1 MSQTR
6 RALPSGPLRGSVRA
20 PGDKS
25 VSHRSA
31 ILGAMARGV
40 TEVRG
45 GLEGADIHST
55 LAAVE
60 AFGATVE
67 RADGM
72 WRIRG
77 TGVKGFR
84 SPEGDVDCGNAGT
97 GVRLLMGA
105 AAGYRLQARFVGDAS
120 LSSRPMG
127 RVMRPLR
134 EMGAEFASTTLGNG
148 GDDRLPAT
156 LRSDGKLG
164 AITHT
169 PLVASAQVK
178 SAVLLAGLHA
188 DGATTVVERVPT
200 RDHTEN
206 MLRAFGASVETV
218 GGKVTVEPLM
228 EPMRATAVEVPGDP
242 SSAAFAVVAA
252 LVIPGSD
259 VTVEDVM
266 LNPRRTALLDALHA
280 MGAEVEVG
288 NVRQSGGE
296 RVGDLRA
303 RHSELKGATIDPERA
318 ADMIDEYPV
327 LAVAAAFADGETVME
342 GIGELRV
349 KESDRIKATVALLRG
364 AGVEVE
370 ERPDGMTVAGARS
383 VAGGSTVET
392 HHDHRIAMSALV
404 LGLAS
409 REGVAVDDASMIA
422 TSYPDF
428 FAHFG
433 SLGARFE

>member
-1 MSQTR
+1 MTNKSR
-6 RALPSGPLRGSVRA
+6 RALPSGPLRGRVRA

-60 AFGATVE
+60 AFGAEVE
-67 RADGM
+67 RKGGV

-77 TGVKGFR
+77 TGIKGFR
-84 SPEGDVDCGNAGT
+84 SPERDVDCGNAGT

-105 AAGYRLQARFVGDAS
+105 AAGYKLKARFTGDSS
-120 LSSRPMG
+120 LSSRPMA
-127 RVMRPLR
+127 RVMDPLR
-134 EMGAEFASTTLGNG
+134 EMGAEFASTGE
-148 GDDRLPAT
+148 DRLPAT
-156 LRSDGKLG
+156 LRSDGTLSSLS
-164 AITHT
+164 HT
-169 PLVASAQVK
+169 PSVASAQVK

-188 DGATTVVERVPT
+188 DGPTSVLERTAT

-206 MLRAFGASVETV
+206 MLRAFGATV
-218 GGKVTVEPLM
+218 RSEPRAEGTDVVVEPLM
-228 EPMRATAVEVPGDP
+228 NPLQGTAIAVPGDP

-252 LVIPGSD
+252 LVTPGSD
-259 VTVEDVM
+259 VLVEGVL

-280 MGAEVEVG
+280 MGGSVEVE
-288 NVRQSGGE
+288 NAREQGGE
-296 RVGDLRA
+296 RVGDIRA
-303 RHSELKGATIDPERA
+303 RHSELKGGVIDPARA

-327 LAVAAAFADGETVME
+327 LAVAAAFAEGETVMD
-342 GIGELRV
+342 GIHELRV
-349 KESDRIKATVALLRG
+349 KESDRISATIALLRG
-364 AGVEVE
+364 AGVHAED
-370 ERPDGMTVAGARS
+370 RPDGMTVVGAES
-383 VAGGSTVET
+383 VPGGNSVTT

-409 REGVAVDDASMIA
+409 RGGVAVDDAGMIA

-428 FAHFG
+428 FTHFQA
-433 SLGARFE
+433 LGAEFE